1 MYDDVSMVPYALL
14 TFTDECQSSL
24 RWCPDCNVRQVWR
37 EKPYSVTYHA
47 EVEAGSV
54 DTSQAG
60 GELSE
65 RMLGGAE
72 HREQAEENVRGPH
85 LDG

>member
-1 MYDDVSMVPYALL
+1 ML
-14 TFTDECQSSL
+14 SSL
-24 RWCPDCNVRQVWR
+24 KER
-37 EKPYSVTYHA
+37 PYRGVAYHT
-47 EVEAGSV
+47 EVVACSV
-54 DTSQAG
+54 DTPQAG

-85 LDG
+85 LDD